1 MMHFKVDYTP
11 ERHRALESIMTEMS
25 ADPEFPSNYNY
36 MITIMGPEVPS
47 FDGPK
52 AFEAKIKAGR

>member
-1 MMHFKVDYTP
+1 
-11 ERHRALESIMTEMS
+11 MTEMS
-25 ADPEFPSNYNY
+25 ADPEFPNNYNY

-52 AFEAKIKAGR
+52 DFEAKIKAGQ